1 MMYVFAVLIVAM
13 MLLCVAAAAGLFPNE
28 WSRRKLEW
36 LWSKK
41 PGRLLLTLEQAL
53 AEEKHK
59 AA

>member
-1 MMYVFAVLIVAM
+1 MMYVFAVLIIAM
-13 MLLCVAAAAGLFPNE
+13 MLLCVATAAGLFPNE

-41 PGRLLLTLEQAL
+41 PGRLLLALEQAL

>member
-1 MMYVFAVLIVAM
+1 MMYVIAVLIIAM